1 MKNDIFQD
9 NDRSIIA
16 FDQKL
21 RGKRITS
28 VFCSWRHQCYQMG
41 SLGTNLTAVVNAV
54 VALQLAIFFPPLFPP
69 RIIVLSVLYPFFSLS
84 VITESYTKPCIP
96 LAPNLF
102 YSSRSKLAE
111 FMWQTLAKSKSSRE
125 SRNKHGFLRED
136 TPELVDPVFDPL
148 VNASDDFKEQWK
160 DLSLREYVDHR
171 SSVFQRVSW
180 FYTLC
185 FWARSVSFCE
195 KNFI

>member
-1 MKNDIFQD
+1 MKKDIFQD
-9 NDRSIIA
+9 NRSIIA

-69 RIIVLSVLYPFFSLS
+69 RIIVLSVFYPFFSLS
-84 VITESYTKPCIP
+84 VIAESYTKPCIP

-102 YSSRSKLAE
+102 YSNRSKLAE

-125 SRNKHGFLRED
+125 SRNKHGFPRED

-160 DLSLREYVDHR
+160 ELSLREYVDHR
-171 SSVFQRVSW
+171 FCVPKSVVI
-180 FYTLC
+180 LC
-185 FWARSVSFCE
+185 FWARSVSFYA